1 MNVSLHDK
9 ILVCLIKVSEGNLD
23 QGERRERIYMEKI
36 VLNAEKRTITGKK
49 VKNLR
54 NTGKVPAVIYGDEI
68 QSLPITLDK
77 KDTTNILN
85 KYSGSTILTIEVEG
99 EQYATLV
106 REIQQD
112 YLKNVL
118 LHVDFLSVS
127 LKEKLRTTVSI
138 SLVGDAPVL
147 EEFSALIVS
156 GIDQI
161 EVECLPQDLPE
172 IIEVDISS
180 LNEIGS
186 AIYLKDL
193 PAIADVEFLSDPE
206 ELIAVASAV
215 KEEVEEEVEEEEIL
229 DEVGEGAEP
238 EVIEHGKKEDE
249 DEASE

>member
-1 MNVSLHDK
+1 
-9 ILVCLIKVSEGNLD
+9 
-23 QGERRERIYMEKI
+23 MEKI
-36 VLNAEKRTITGKK
+36 LLKAEKRTITGKK

-54 NTGKVPAVIYGDEI
+54 NAGKVPAVIYGDEI

-85 KYSGSTILTIEVEG
+85 KHSGSTILTIEVEG
-99 EQYATLV
+99 KQHSALV

-118 LHVDFLSVS
+118 LHVDFLAVS

-138 SLVGDAPVL
+138 SLIGVAPVL

-156 GIDQI
+156 GLDQI
-161 EVECLPQDLPE
+161 EVECLPQDLPGV
-172 IIEVDISS
+172 IEVDISS

-186 AIYLKDL
+186 AIYLKDI
-193 PAIADVEFLSDPE
+193 PTIADVEFLSDPE

-215 KEEVEEEVEEEEIL
+215 KEEVEEEVVEEGEIL
-229 DEVGEGAEP
+229 DEVGEDGEP
-238 EVIEHGKKEDE
+238 EVIDHGKKEDE
-249 DEASE
+249 EEASE